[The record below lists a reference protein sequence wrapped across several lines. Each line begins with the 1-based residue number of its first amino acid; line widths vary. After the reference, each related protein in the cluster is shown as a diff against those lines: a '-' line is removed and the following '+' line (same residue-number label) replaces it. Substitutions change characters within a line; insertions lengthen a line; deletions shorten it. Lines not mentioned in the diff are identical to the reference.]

1 MRQQTRTRRD
11 ASSPPRGPPPTVR
24 GTALLLA
31 VMLGALVV
39 ASYPAASGG
48 FAAGALAARYGTRPT
63 ARRLR
68 SRTIDRTLGT
78 VCVPGTDVCL
88 GA

>member
-1 MRQQTRTRRD
+1 VRLAGD
-11 ASSPPRGPPPTVR
+11 ASKRPRGPPPTVR

-31 VMLGALVV
+31 VMVGVLVV
-39 ASYPAASGG
+39 ASYPVASGG

-63 ARRLR
+63 ARWLR
-68 SRTIDRTLGT
+68 SRTLGRTLGP

-88 GA
+88 DA